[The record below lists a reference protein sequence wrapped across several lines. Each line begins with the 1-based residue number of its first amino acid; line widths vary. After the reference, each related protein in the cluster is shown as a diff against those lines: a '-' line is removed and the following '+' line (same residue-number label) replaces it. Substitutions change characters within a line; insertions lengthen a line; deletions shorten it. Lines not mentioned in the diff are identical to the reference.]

1 MLYKA
6 PAGGVVSR
14 PNRIGKTFI
23 GSQTDLTQY
32 GYLPVTP
39 DKPTAP
45 DGQQAVVTDGSE
57 VGGEWV
63 VTWVF
68 EAIPAPVVEPVE
80 LGVLTVI
87 KWAIAA
93 DSTDETVLTYT
104 SDDAVQFV
112 VDSVLYEVEPVGQVA
127 TLAISADAAG
137 TINIYVQGQQ
147 VVIAAY
153 EVTP

>member
-1 MLYKA
+1 MKYAQINNGKVHGVFEYNPLPDFA
-6 PAGGVVSR
+6 PNIVMVSVD
-14 PNRIGKTFI
+14 N
-23 GSQTDLTQY
+23 
-32 GYLPVTP
+32 VTP
-39 DKPTAP
+39 EPKAGWLYDGTDFTAP
-45 DGQQAVVTDGSE
+45 N
-57 VGGEWV
+57 
-63 VTWVF
+63 
-68 EAIPAPVVEPVE
+68 PVVEPVE

>member
-1 MLYKA
+1 MKYAQIIKGKVHGIFEYDPLPEFA
-6 PAGGVVSR
+6 PNIVMVLVDG
-14 PNRIGKTFI
+14 
-23 GSQTDLTQY
+23 
-32 GYLPVTP
+32 VTP
-39 DKPTAP
+39 EPKAGWMYDGTGFTAP
-45 DGQQAVVTDGSE
+45 D
-57 VGGEWV
+57 
-63 VTWVF
+63 
-68 EAIPAPVVEPVE
+68 PVVEPVE

>member
-1 MLYKA
+1 MKYAQIINGKVHGVFEYNPLPDFAPNIVMVLVDGLPFEPKA
-6 PAGGVVSR
+6 GW
-14 PNRIGKTFI
+14 F
-23 GSQTDLTQY
+23 Y
-32 GYLPVTP
+32 
-39 DKPTAP
+39 
-45 DGQQAVVTDGSE
+45 DGQDFSEPEPAV
-57 VGGEWV
+57 
-63 VTWVF
+63 
-68 EAIPAPVVEPVE
+68 EAVD

>member
-1 MLYKA
+1 MDGESIMKYAQIIKGKVHGIFEYDPLPEFA
-6 PAGGVVSR
+6 PNIVMVLVDG
-14 PNRIGKTFI
+14 
-23 GSQTDLTQY
+23 
-32 GYLPVTP
+32 VTP
-39 DKPTAP
+39 EPKAGWMYDGTGFTAP
-45 DGQQAVVTDGSE
+45 D
-57 VGGEWV
+57 
-63 VTWVF
+63 
-68 EAIPAPVVEPVE
+68 PVVEPVE

>member
-1 MLYKA
+1 MKYAQINNGKVHGVFEYNPLPDFA
-6 PAGGVVSR
+6 PNIVMVLVD
-14 PNRIGKTFI
+14 N
-23 GSQTDLTQY
+23 
-32 GYLPVTP
+32 VTP
-39 DKPTAP
+39 EPKAGWLYDGTGFTAP
-45 DGQQAVVTDGSE
+45 D
-57 VGGEWV
+57 
-63 VTWVF
+63 
-68 EAIPAPVVEPVE
+68 PVVEPVD
-80 LGVLTVI
+80 LDVLTVI